1 MYFLMFLSTL
11 RGVDIITIPIL
22 QVRKLSTEKLKN
34 LPKITQLES
43 GRTQIPAQ
51 AISRACSLNSVH

>member
-1 MYFLMFLSTL
+1 MFLSTL

-43 GRTQIPAQ
+43 GRPQIPAQ
-51 AISRACSLNSVH
+51 AIFRDCSLNSV